1 MFRCHKNHQQKYD
14 NKHTKMCV
22 FIQYRYVN
30 ILFPLKKVIPVMF
43 EKVTSYYQTLQ
54 TWIGHNATRYHNL
67 NALPYIFSQFNMV

>member
-1 MFRCHKNHQQKYD
+1 MFCCHKNHQQKYN
-14 NKHTKMCV
+14 NKHTKICM

-30 ILFPLKKVIPVMF
+30 ILFSLTKVIPVIF

-54 TWIGHNATRYHNL
+54 TWIGHNARRYHNL